1 MKGEDLLFIA
11 AGLGLGYLVLRWASD
26 RLFRKALATP
36 APGRDPAALAG
47 TGRFE
52 VPKDIFVDM
61 WREGRL
67 RTIAAGAAVDAAE
80 VEP

>member
-26 RLFRKALATP
+26 RLFRQALATP
-36 APGRDPAALAG
+36 ARGRDLAALAG

-52 VPKDIFVDM
+52 VPRDIFVEM

-67 RTIAAGAAVDAAE
+67 RTLAAGTAVEAAE

>member
-1 MKGEDLLFIA
+1 MKGEDLLFVA

-26 RLFRKALATP
+26 RLFRQALAGP
-36 APGRDPAALAG
+36 ARRDDPAALAG

-52 VPKDIFVDM
+52 VPRDIFVDM

-67 RTIAAGAAVDAAE
+67 RTLAAGAAVEPAG